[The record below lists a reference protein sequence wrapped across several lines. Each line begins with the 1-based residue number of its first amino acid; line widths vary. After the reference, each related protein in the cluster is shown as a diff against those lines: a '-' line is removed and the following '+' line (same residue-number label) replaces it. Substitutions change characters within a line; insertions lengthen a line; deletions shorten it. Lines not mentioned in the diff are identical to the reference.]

1 MKINRL
7 NLFAL
12 VAWTL
17 GMAFA
22 QTAWAQDWPTRQPLR
37 IIVPYPTGG
46 NADSAERAIAEIVSA
61 NIKQNIII
69 DNRPAGTP
77 QPVVDRLSH
86 EINAALRMP
95 AMREKMLSSGD
106 PYPADPTELAA
117 RLLRDI
123 DSYGS
128 VIQATLK

>member
-12 VAWTL
+12 VGWTL

-22 QTAWAQDWPTRQPLR
+22 QTAWAQDWPTRQPL
-37 IIVPYPTGG
+37 
-46 NADSAERAIAEIVSA
+46 
-61 NIKQNIII
+61 
-69 DNRPAGTP
+69 
-77 QPVVDRLSH
+77 
-86 EINAALRMP
+86 
-95 AMREKMLSSGD
+95 
-106 PYPADPTELAA
+106 PADPTELAA